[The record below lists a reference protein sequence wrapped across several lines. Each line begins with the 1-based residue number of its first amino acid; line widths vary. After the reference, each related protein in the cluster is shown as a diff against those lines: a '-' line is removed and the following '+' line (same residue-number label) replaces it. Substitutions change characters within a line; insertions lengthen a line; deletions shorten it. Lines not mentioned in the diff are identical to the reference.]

1 MTAHTSYALV
11 RPTARAMRWGP
22 LAAGAVLG
30 LAIVAVPAIL
40 SLRSTAEHLA
50 TLLRLAAACV
60 ALGTAFL
67 LDDPATRTTPTV
79 PTSRLVRHL
88 VRAGIALPALGVWWL
103 AVLAVARIAG
113 KAEVMADLPRAG
125 LTLEAAT
132 LILVALALAA
142 TALRFTA
149 DGAVGVRTAPT
160 MLLVL
165 AVVWFLPHRV
175 ALILSP
181 TDPQWTSARL
191 RWTALL
197 LVAAVGF
204 VWASRD
210 TPRRA

>member
-1 MTAHTSYALV
+1 
-11 RPTARAMRWGP
+11 MRWGP
-22 LAAGAVLG
+22 LAAGAALG

-40 SLRSTAEHLA
+40 SLRPTVEHVA
-50 TLLRLAAACV
+50 TLLRLAAACG
-60 ALGTAFL
+60 ALGAAFL

-88 VRAGIALPALGVWWL
+88 VRAGIALPALGAWWL
-103 AVLAVARIAG
+103 AVLAVAETAG
-113 KAEVMADLPRAG
+113 RAEVMADLPRAG

-149 DGAVGVRTAPT
+149 DGAVGVRTAPA

-165 AVVWFLPHRV
+165 AVAWFLPHRV

-181 TDPQWTSARL
+181 TDPQWTSAHL

-204 VWASRD
+204 IWASRD
-210 TPRRA
+210 PPRRS